1 MKFSNKFKIYWWA
14 GLLLILTIL
23 SAWRLYVGVFNNFDI
38 CLFVFW
44 FILVLFPIIS
54 EISIFGLNVKKDI
67 EAVKSE
73 LKTYIAEIKNQIDFR
88 PTINL
93 NTDIATNK
101 EYKEKARKELKEENK
116 YISKKRTKKSF
127 ALSPS
132 LEDKRT
138 SINKRTQERLNKLL
152 DIEKLVNKHLLD
164 IYGEYYKSQMK
175 LEDTFLNK
183 NIIADGLIFKGDSI
197 NEIVEIKFI
206 TNKSFDNVYY
216 IALRFAEKV
225 FKLGLRIPIRFIIV
239 SEDMNETGAKLI
251 KEQIKYL
258 NYNRHINR
266 NLPKID
272 IEFFKLKA
280 GELIEIKIKQTHE
293 K

>member
-1 MKFSNKFKIYWWA
+1 
-14 GLLLILTIL
+14 
-23 SAWRLYVGVFNNFDI
+23 
-38 CLFVFW
+38 
-44 FILVLFPIIS
+44 
-54 EISIFGLNVKKDI
+54 
-67 EAVKSE
+67 
-73 LKTYIAEIKNQIDFR
+73 
-88 PTINL
+88 
-93 NTDIATNK
+93 
-101 EYKEKARKELKEENK
+101 
-116 YISKKRTKKSF
+116 
-127 ALSPS
+127 
-132 LEDKRT
+132 
-138 SINKRTQERLNKLL
+138 
-152 DIEKLVNKHLLD
+152 
-164 IYGEYYKSQMK
+164 MK